1 VLNVGL
7 LGLVQVDLEEASSVQ
22 ADPDPLSNNL
32 SWVDKIIQDSCM
44 NGHQGAGPGALLL
57 QLVCLPGGL
66 GKDPPL
72 GDEDHVLSRELLLK
86 LPHQPG
92 LDLLEGLELR
102 DWDKDYDGLLTTGAL
117 HLVAKAH
124 WDRARCG

>member
-1 VLNVGL
+1 ML
-7 LGLVQVDLEEASSVQ
+7 LRV
-22 ADPDPLSNNL
+22 N
-32 SWVDKIIQDSCM
+32 
-44 NGHQGAGPGALLL
+44 
-57 QLVCLPGGL
+57 
-66 GKDPPL
+66 
-72 GDEDHVLSRELLLK
+72 R
-86 LPHQPG
+86 PG